1 MAKTDFSD
9 IPYVLVGAV
18 VAVQEEM
25 MKAGDLL
32 VDKGKSLTPEGR
44 KKMAGARKGL
54 VSKGDDFSMVAAR
67 TVQRVLENA
76 GMVTRGDLDK
86 LDHRIDAFE
95 KKLAAPAKKP
105 AGKTGARKPAAKKKA
120 SRKPAAKKNAA
131 SASVKRSAGKQAGK
145 AAEQTSTAATKVPE
159 VEPVEAP
166 AAEPLRE
173 LITRPDS
180 GQEPSGN

>member
-54 VSKGDDFSMVAAR
+54 MSKGDDFSMVVAR

-76 GMVTRGDLDK
+76 GIVTRGDLDK
-86 LDHRIDAFE
+86 LDHRVDALE
-95 KKLAAPAKKP
+95 KKLAPPAKKP
-105 AGKTGARKPAAKKKA
+105 AGKTRAGKPGGKTGARKPPARKKAAGKPAAKKKA
-120 SRKPAAKKNAA
+120 APVA
-131 SASVKRSAGKQAGK
+131 
-145 AAEQTSTAATKVPE
+145 
-159 VEPVEAP
+159 EPV
-166 AAEPLRE
+166 RE

-180 GQEPSGN
+180 GQEPPGN

>member
-9 IPYVLVGAV
+9 IPYALVGAT

-25 MKAGDLL
+25 IEAADRL

-54 VSKGDDFSMVAAR
+54 VSKGNDFSMVVAR

-76 GMVTRGDLDK
+76 GIVTRGDLDK
-86 LDHRIDAFE
+86 LDHRVDALE
-95 KKLAAPAKKP
+95 KKLAAPTKKP
-105 AGKTGARKPAAKKKA
+105 GGKTGAGKPAARKKA
-120 SRKPAAKKNAA
+120 SGKPAARKKAA
-131 SASVKRSAGKQAGK
+131 SASARKSAGKQAGK
-145 AAEQTSTAATKVPE
+145 AAEQTSTAATVVPE
-159 VEPVEAP
+159 VKPVEAP

-180 GQEPSGN
+180 GQEPRGN

>member
-1 MAKTDFSD
+1 MAKTDFSN
-9 IPYVLVGAV
+9 IPCVLVGAV

-25 MKAGDLL
+25 MKAADHL

-54 VSKGDDFSMVAAR
+54 VSKGDDFSMVVAR

-76 GMVTRGDLDK
+76 GIVTRGDLDK
-86 LDHRIDAFE
+86 LDHRVDALE

-105 AGKTGARKPAAKKKA
+105 PGKTGARKPAAKKKA
-120 SRKPAAKKNAA
+120 SGKPPARKKA
-131 SASVKRSAGKQAGK
+131 AGKQAGR
-145 AAEQTSTAATKVPE
+145 AAEQTSAMPTVVPE

-180 GQEPSGN
+180 GREPLGN

>member
-1 MAKTDFSD
+1 MAKTNFSD

-25 MKAGDLL
+25 MKGADRL

-54 VSKGDDFSMVAAR
+54 VSKGDDFSMVVAR
-67 TVQRVLENA
+67 TVQRALENA
-76 GMVTRGDLDK
+76 GIVTRGDLDK
-86 LDHRIDAFE
+86 LLHRVDALE

-105 AGKTGARKPAAKKKA
+105 AGKPVAGKPAAKKK
-120 SRKPAAKKNAA
+120 AA
-131 SASVKRSAGKQAGK
+131 SASVKRSAGKRAGK
-145 AAEQTSTAATKVPE
+145 VTEQTSAVPT
-159 VEPVEAP
+159 VVSKAEPVEAP
-166 AAEPLRE
+166 VTEPLRE

-180 GQEPSGN
+180 GQEPLGNQETGSLR